1 MSALLLW
8 ITSKNNGDFYFLN
21 FFYSFKTE
29 NKLTSHEK
37 VSKSNDSCEI
47 VMQTEKNNVTVDKK
61 RILKKFAK
69 DKNYQ
74 EVNWVKRD
82 NCHYTGKYR
91 GAVHNVFNLKFN
103 LTKFLWFFKMVQ
115 IMIIILSLKK

>member
-37 VSKSNDSCEI
+37 VSKSKDSCEI

-103 LTKFLWFFKMVQ
+103 LAKFLWFFIMVQ
-115 IMIIILSLKK
+115 ILIIILSLKK